1 MRHIRFQSLPRH
13 SKNDS
18 ERRGCAKRRHSS
30 LAATR
35 PVFGVGLIQMARNI
49 GRIFGSIAAAQRA
62 ADDFQRMNAR
72 TDAQLAADSISRADV
87 ARIVFERHFD

>member
-1 MRHIRFQSLPRH
+1 MTSL
-13 SKNDS
+13 
-18 ERRGCAKRRHSS
+18 S
-30 LAATR
+30 LTR
-35 PVFGVGLIQMARNI
+35 PVLDFGLIRMIRTL

-62 ADDFQRMNAR
+62 ADDFQRINAR